1 MDLCCHVQYRPS
13 VGHYHNYGA
22 AMSEVEI
29 DLLTGEVQ
37 VVAAHVLYDCGRS
50 LNPAIDL
57 GQVCFSDKPKGLI
70 LKMVEQICVGA
81 ACRSDFL
88 PPPCDPQT
96 SLSPPSPQN
105 KTWMYRWR
113 GPSCRAWAT
122 T

>member
-1 MDLCCHVQYRPS
+1 MLHGLRLLLLLNLTRSFLNFQTSEWQVDLCCHVQYRPS

-57 GQVCFSDKPKGLI
+57 GQVRQPPWFCFSEP
-70 LKMVEQICVGA
+70 E
-81 ACRSDFL
+81 RSDG
-88 PPPCDPQT
+88 
-96 SLSPPSPQN
+96 LS
-105 KTWMYRWR
+105 
-113 GPSCRAWAT
+113 GIL
-122 T
+122 

>member
-1 MDLCCHVQYRPS
+1 MILVLRLLLLPNLTRMVLNLQTFEWQVDLCCHVQYRPS

-57 GQVCFSDKPKGLI
+57 GQV
-70 LKMVEQICVGA
+70 
-81 ACRSDFL
+81 R
-88 PPPCDPQT
+88 PP
-96 SLSPPSPQN
+96 
-105 KTWMYRWR
+105 
-113 GPSCRAWAT
+113 RAFPNQ
-122 T
+122 